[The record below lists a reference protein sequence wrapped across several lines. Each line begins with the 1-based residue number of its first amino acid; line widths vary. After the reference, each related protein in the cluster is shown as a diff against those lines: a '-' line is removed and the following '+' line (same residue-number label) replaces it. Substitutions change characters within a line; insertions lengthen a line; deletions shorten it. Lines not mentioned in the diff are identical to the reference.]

1 MATGGVVGKRAGPAG
16 ARVRHVCSACGGESP
31 KWQGRCPACGAW
43 NTLEEA
49 AAAAD
54 STRLVAGRVR
64 PAVSPALAGSAPTLD
79 AVRGA
84 EAERRP
90 TGVPECDRVL
100 GGGVVPGSLILL
112 GGDPGIGKSTLA
124 LQLARRAGSRE
135 RPALYCTG
143 EESAA
148 QLAMRAERIGC
159 ASAEVAVLP
168 ETDLDVLLA
177 TVEARRPPLAVIDSI
192 QTVYDPAVPGVPG
205 SVSQVREAV
214 ARVLLCAK
222 SSGVPVL
229 VVGHVTK
236 EGAIA
241 GPRTLEHMVDVVL
254 YLEGERHGDHR
265 LLRGIKNRF
274 GPAGELGIF
283 VMAEGGMEE
292 AAAPGRAFLDEGSL
306 GVPGNALTVTCEG
319 SRPLAVE
326 VQALAAPTLF
336 GLPRRT
342 ASGFDLG
349 RLHLLLAVLEK
360 RAGLPFGQA
369 DVYVNAVGGVR
380 LGEPAVD
387 LAVALAIVSSV
398 RDAALPEGSVVLGEV
413 GLGGEVR
420 RVRRTEQRL
429 HEAASLGVSRAIVPA
444 GYAGPA
450 PPGVRLFRAASLGAA
465 VCLLS

>member
-1 MATGGVVGKRAGPAG
+1 MAVSSPSSR
-16 ARVRHVCSACGGESP
+16 RVRHLCTACGAESP
-31 KWQGRCPACGAW
+31 KWQGRCPACGEW

-49 AAAAD
+49 APREQ
-54 STRLVAGRVR
+54 SRLVAGRVR
-64 PAVSPALAGSAPTLD
+64 PAAGAASVGDALTLD
-79 AVRGA
+79 RVSGA
-84 EAERRP
+84 EARRRP
-90 TGVPECDRVL
+90 TGLGECDRVL
-100 GGGVVPGSLILL
+100 GGGIVPGSLVLL

-124 LQLARRAGSRE
+124 LQLARRAGRPDQ
-135 RPALYCTG
+135 PALYCTG

-177 TVEARRPPLAVIDSI
+177 TVEQRRPPLAVIDSI
-192 QTVYDPAVPGVPG
+192 QTVYDSAVPGVPG
-205 SVSQVREAV
+205 SVTQVREAV
-214 ARVLLCAK
+214 ARLLLCAK
-222 SSGVPVL
+222 ASGVPVL

-274 GPAGELGIF
+274 GATGELGIF
-283 VMAEGGMEE
+283 SMGEEGMAE
-292 AAAPGRAFLDEGSL
+292 ADAPGRAFLDEGSL
-306 GVPGNALTVTCEG
+306 GIPGNALTVTCEG

-326 VQALAAPTLF
+326 VQALTATTAY

-360 RAGLPFGQA
+360 RAGLPFDRA

-380 LGEPAVD
+380 LAEPACD
-387 LAVALAIVSSV
+387 LAVALAIAGSAGRVV
-398 RDAALPEGSVVLGEV
+398 LPEGCVILGEV

-429 HEAASLGVSRAIVPA
+429 QEAAALGLVSAVVPA
-444 GYAGPA
+444 GHSGAVPAGMRLHRVA
-450 PPGVRLFRAASLGAA
+450 TLGDAVRL
-465 VCLLS
+465 LS

>member
-1 MATGGVVGKRAGPAG
+1 MATAPLRRPAAAS
-16 ARVRHVCSACGGESP
+16 ARIRHVCTACGADSP
-31 KWQGRCPACGAW
+31 KWQGRCPGCGEW

-49 AAAAD
+49 GPEP
-54 STRLVAGRVR
+54 SRLVAGRVR
-64 PAVSPALAGSAPTLD
+64 PSGAALASVAARPRGLD
-79 AVRGA
+79 AVSGA
-84 EAERRP
+84 EATCRP
-90 TGVPECDRVL
+90 TGLPECDRVL
-100 GGGVVPGSLILL
+100 GGGVVPGSLVLL

-124 LQLARRAGSRE
+124 LQLARRFGE
-135 RPALYCTG
+135 PGCPALYCTG

-177 TVEARRPPLAVIDSI
+177 TIEVVRPPLAVVDSI
-192 QTVYDPAVPGVPG
+192 QTVYDTAVPGVPG

-214 ARVLLCAK
+214 ARLLLCAK
-222 SSGVPVL
+222 ATGVPVL

-274 GPAGELGIF
+274 GATGELGLF
-283 VMAEGGMEE
+283 VMREGGMAE
-292 AAAPGRAFLDEGSL
+292 AEAPGRAFLDEGSL

-326 VQALAAPTLF
+326 VQALAAKTPF

-360 RAGLPFGQA
+360 RVGMPFGQA

-380 LGEPAVD
+380 LAEPAAD

-398 RDAALPEGSVVLGEV
+398 RDAPLPDGCAVLGEI
-413 GLGGEVR
+413 GLGGEIR

-429 HEAASLGVSRAIVPA
+429 QEAATLGIAGAIVPA
-444 GYAGPA
+444 GFTAA
-450 PPGVRLFRAASLGAA
+450 PPPGMRLHRVATLGDAVRL
-465 VCLLS
+465 LS

>member
-1 MATGGVVGKRAGPAG
+1 MASAPPRRPPSA
-16 ARVRHVCSACGGESP
+16 ARVRHVCSACGAESP
-31 KWQGRCPACGAW
+31 KWQGRCSGCGEW

-49 AAAAD
+49 AAVEP
-54 STRLVAGRVR
+54 SRLVAGRVR
-64 PAVSPALAGSAPTLD
+64 AVGSAVGAAAPQRLD
-79 AVRGA
+79 AVSGA
-84 EAERRP
+84 EATRRP
-90 TGVPECDRVL
+90 SGMGECDRVL
-100 GGGVVPGSLILL
+100 GGGLVPGSLVLL

-124 LQLARRAGSRE
+124 LQLARLFGEAG
-135 RPALYCTG
+135 RPSLYCTG

-168 ETDLDVLLA
+168 ETDLDVLLGTIDA
-177 TVEARRPPLAVIDSI
+177 CRPPLAVVDSI
-192 QTVYDPAVPGVPG
+192 QTVYDSAVPGVPG
-205 SVSQVREAV
+205 SISQVREAV
-214 ARVLLCAK
+214 ARLLLCAK

-274 GPAGELGIF
+274 GATGELGIF
-283 VMAEGGMEE
+283 VMREGGMVE
-292 AAAPGRAFLDEGSL
+292 ADAPGRAFLDEGSL

-326 VQALAAPTLF
+326 VQALAAPTPF

-360 RAGLPFGQA
+360 RAGMPFGQA

-380 LGEPAVD
+380 LAEPAAD

-398 RDAALPEGSVVLGEV
+398 RDACLPEGCAVLGEV
-413 GLGGEVR
+413 GLGGEIR
-420 RVRRTEQRL
+420 RVRRMEQRL
-429 HEAASLGVSRAIVPA
+429 HEAATLGVASAVVPA
-444 GYAGPA
+444 GYSGA
-450 PPGVRLFRAASLGAA
+450 PPPGMRLHRVGSLGEAVRLLG
-465 VCLLS
+465 

>member
-1 MATGGVVGKRAGPAG
+1 MATAPARRLPAARA
-16 ARVRHVCSACGGESP
+16 RHLCSACGAESP

-43 NTLEEA
+43 NTLAEA
-49 AAAAD
+49 PAEPA
-54 STRLVAGRVR
+54 RLVAGRVR
-64 PAVSPALAGSAPTLD
+64 PAASGLAAVAPRRLDEVSGSD
-79 AVRGA
+79 AARIPSGL
-84 EAERRP
+84 
-90 TGVPECDRVL
+90 PECDRVL
-100 GGGVVPGSLILL
+100 GGGLVPGSLVLL

-124 LQLARRAGSRE
+124 LQLARRFGRPD

-148 QLAMRAERIGC
+148 QLALRADRIGC

-168 ETDLDVLLA
+168 ETDLDVLLGA
-177 TVEARRPPLAVIDSI
+177 IEAGAPPLAVIDSI
-192 QTVYDPAVPGVPG
+192 QTVYDAAVPGVPG
-205 SVSQVREAV
+205 SVTQVREAV
-214 ARVLLCAK
+214 ARLLLCAK
-222 SSGVPVL
+222 STGVPVL

-274 GPAGELGIF
+274 GATGELGIF
-283 VMAEGGMEE
+283 TMAEGGMEE
-292 AAAPGRAFLDEGSL
+292 ADAPGRAFLDEGSL
-306 GVPGNALTVTCEG
+306 GVAGNALTVTCEG

-326 VQALAAPTLF
+326 VQALAAVTPF

-360 RAGLPFGQA
+360 RAGMPFGQA

-380 LGEPAVD
+380 LGEPAAD
-387 LAVALAIVSSV
+387 LAVALAIASSV
-398 RDAALPEGSVVLGEV
+398 RDAPLPEGCVVLGEI

-420 RVRRTEQRL
+420 RVRRMEQRL
-429 HEAASLGVSRAIVPA
+429 QEAASLGLTAGIVPA
-444 GYAGPA
+444 GYSGAV
-450 PPGVRLFRAASLGAA
+450 PGGFRLHRVGSLGAA
-465 VCLLS
+465 VRLLS

>member
-1 MATGGVVGKRAGPAG
+1 MTVSSPPGR
-16 ARVRHVCSACGGESP
+16 RVRHVCTACGAESP
-31 KWQGRCPACGAW
+31 KWQGRCPACGEW
-43 NTLEEA
+43 NTLEQAAVEA
-49 AAAAD
+49 P
-54 STRLVAGRVR
+54 RVVAGRVR
-64 PAVSPALAGSAPTLD
+64 SAVPPGMAGEALTLD
-79 AVRGA
+79 LVSGA
-84 EAERRP
+84 EAQRRA
-90 TGVPECDRVL
+90 TGVGECDRVL
-100 GGGVVPGSLILL
+100 GGGIVPGSLVLL

-124 LQLARRAGSRE
+124 LQLARRAGLPG

-168 ETDLDVLLA
+168 ETDLDALLA

-192 QTVYDPAVPGVPG
+192 QTVYDAAVPGVPG
-205 SVSQVREAV
+205 SVTQVREAV
-214 ARVLLCAK
+214 ARLLLCAK
-222 SSGVPVL
+222 STGVPLL

-254 YLEGERHGDHR
+254 YLECERHGDHR

-274 GPAGELGIF
+274 GATGELGIF
-283 VMAEGGMEE
+283 TMGEAGMAE
-292 AAAPGRAFLDEGSL
+292 ADAPGRAFLDEGSL

-326 VQALAAPTLF
+326 VQALAAATPF

-360 RAGLPFGQA
+360 RAGMPFDKA

-380 LGEPAVD
+380 LGEPAAD
-387 LAVALAIVSSV
+387 LAVALAIASSV
-398 RDAALPEGSVVLGEV
+398 RSAPLPDGCVILGEV

-429 HEAASLGVSRAIVPA
+429 QEAANLGLAEAIIPA
-444 GYAGPA
+444 GHTGAV
-450 PPGVRLFRAASLGAA
+450 PPGMRVRRVATLGDATR
-465 VCLLS
+465 LLS

>member
-1 MATGGVVGKRAGPAG
+1 MATAPALRRPTA
-16 ARVRHVCSACGGESP
+16 ARVRHVCTSCGAESP
-31 KWQGRCPACGAW
+31 KWQGRCPSCGEW
-43 NTLEEA
+43 NTLAEA
-49 AAAAD
+49 APEP
-54 STRLVAGRVR
+54 SRLIAGRVR
-64 PAVSPALAGSAPTLD
+64 PAASGLGAAALPRPLDSVS
-79 AVRGA
+79 GA
-84 EAERRP
+84 DAERIP
-90 TGVPECDRVL
+90 SGLAECDRVL
-100 GGGVVPGSLILL
+100 GGGVVPGSLVLL

-124 LQLARRAGSRE
+124 LQLARRFGRPD

-148 QLAMRAERIGC
+148 QLAMRADRIGC

-177 TVEARRPPLAVIDSI
+177 TIEACAPPLAVIDSI

-214 ARVLLCAK
+214 ARLLLCAK
-222 SSGVPVL
+222 STGVPVV

-254 YLEGERHGDHR
+254 YLEGDRHGDHR

-274 GPAGELGIF
+274 GATGELGIF
-283 VMAEGGMEE
+283 VMCEAGMAEAE
-292 AAAPGRAFLDEGSL
+292 APGRAFLDEGSL
-306 GVPGNALTVTCEG
+306 GVPGNTLTVTCEG

-326 VQALAAPTLF
+326 VQALAAPTPF

-380 LGEPAVD
+380 LVEPAVD

-398 RDAALPEGSVVLGEV
+398 KNAPLPGGCAVLGEI

-420 RVRRTEQRL
+420 RVRRMEQRL
-429 HEAASLGVSRAIVPA
+429 AEAAALGLGRAVVPA
-444 GYAGPA
+444 GYGGDAPAGMRLHRVA
-450 PPGVRLFRAASLGAA
+450 TLAEGVRLLA
-465 VCLLS
+465 

>member
-1 MATGGVVGKRAGPAG
+1 MVAGAAAG
-16 ARVRHVCSACGGESP
+16 RSARVRHVCSACGAESP
-31 KWQGRCPACGAW
+31 KWQGRCPGCGEW
-43 NTLEEA
+43 NSLVEGA
-49 AAAAD
+49 APEP
-54 STRLVAGRVR
+54 SRLVAGRAR
-64 PAVSPALAGSAPTLD
+64 PVAGVAAAARPLD
-79 AVRGA
+79 TVPSGQASRH
-84 EAERRP
+84 P
-90 TGVPECDRVL
+90 TGIAECDRVL
-100 GGGVVPGSLILL
+100 GGGIVPGSLVLL

-124 LQLARRAGSRE
+124 LQLARRSGTRE

-148 QLAMRAERIGC
+148 QLAMRAERIAC
-159 ASAEVAVLP
+159 AGGEVAVLP

-177 TVEARRPPLAVIDSI
+177 TVEATRPPLAVIDSI
-192 QTVYDPAVPGVPG
+192 QTVYDSAVPGVPG

-214 ARVLLCAK
+214 ARLLLCAK
-222 SSGVPVL
+222 RSGVPVL

-274 GPAGELGIF
+274 GATGELGIF
-283 VMAEGGMEE
+283 EMREGGMVE
-292 AAAPGRAFLDEGSL
+292 AGAPGRAFLDECSL
-306 GVPGNALTVTCEG
+306 AVPGNVLTVACEG

-326 VQALAAPTLF
+326 VQALTAATPF

-380 LGEPAVD
+380 LSEPAAD
-387 LAVALAIVSSV
+387 LAVALAIASC
-398 RDAALPEGSVVLGEV
+398 AANRPLPEGCVVLGEV

-429 HEAASLGVSRAIVPA
+429 QEAATLGISTAVVPA
-444 GYAGPA
+444 GPA
-450 PPGVRLFRAASLGAA
+450 GAA
-465 VCLLS
+465 PRGLQVHRVATLRDAVQLVVGK

>member
-1 MATGGVVGKRAGPAG
+1 VAVSSPSSR
-16 ARVRHVCSACGGESP
+16 RVRHLCTACGAESP
-31 KWQGRCPACGAW
+31 KWQGRCPACGEW

-49 AAAAD
+49 APREQ
-54 STRLVAGRVR
+54 SRLVAGRVR
-64 PAVSPALAGSAPTLD
+64 PAAGVASVGDALTLD
-79 AVRGA
+79 RVSGA
-84 EAERRP
+84 EARRRP
-90 TGVPECDRVL
+90 TGLGECDRVL
-100 GGGVVPGSLILL
+100 GGGIVPGSLVLL

-124 LQLARRAGSRE
+124 LQLARRAGRAE
-135 RPALYCTG
+135 QPALYCTG

-177 TVEARRPPLAVIDSI
+177 TVEQRRPPLAVIDSI
-192 QTVYDPAVPGVPG
+192 QTVYDSAVPGVPG
-205 SVSQVREAV
+205 SVTQVREAV
-214 ARVLLCAK
+214 ARLLLCAK
-222 SSGVPVL
+222 ASGVPVL

-274 GPAGELGIF
+274 GATGELGIF
-283 VMAEGGMEE
+283 SMGEEGMAE
-292 AAAPGRAFLDEGSL
+292 ADAPGRAFLDEGSL
-306 GVPGNALTVTCEG
+306 GIPGNALTVTCEG

-326 VQALAAPTLF
+326 VQALTATTAY

-360 RAGLPFGQA
+360 RAGLPFDRA

-380 LGEPAVD
+380 LAEPACD
-387 LAVALAIVSSV
+387 LAVALAIAGSAGRVV
-398 RDAALPEGSVVLGEV
+398 LPEGCVILGEV

-429 HEAASLGVSRAIVPA
+429 QEAVALGLVSAVVPA
-444 GYAGPA
+444 GHSGAVPAGMRLHRVA
-450 PPGVRLFRAASLGAA
+450 TLGDAVRL
-465 VCLLS
+465 LS

>member
-1 MATGGVVGKRAGPAG
+1 MSTGAAAGRRAGPSG
-16 ARVRHVCSACGGESP
+16 SRVRHVCSACGAESP
-31 KWQGRCPACGAW
+31 KWQGRCAGCGAW
-43 NTLEEA
+43 NTLEESA
-49 AAAAD
+49 PVGEV
-54 STRLVAGRVR
+54 RLVAGRLR
-64 PAVSPALAGSAPTLD
+64 PPPGSGGAAGAAETLD
-79 AVRGA
+79 RVSGA

-100 GGGVVPGSLILL
+100 GGGIVPGSLILL

-124 LQLARRAGSRE
+124 LQLARRAGRVG

-168 ETDLDVLLA
+168 ETDLDVLLT
-177 TVEARRPPLAVIDSI
+177 TVEAARPPLAVVDSI
-192 QTVYDPAVPGVPG
+192 QTVYDAAVPGVPG
-205 SVSQVREAV
+205 SIAQVREAV
-214 ARVLLCAK
+214 ARLLLCAK

-274 GPAGELGIF
+274 GATGELGIF
-283 VMAEGGMEE
+283 VMAERGM
-292 AAAPGRAFLDEGSL
+292 
-306 GVPGNALTVTCEG
+306 VTCEG

-326 VQALAAPTLF
+326 VQALAAATPF

-380 LGEPAVD
+380 LGEPAAD

-398 RDAALPEGSVVLGEV
+398 RDAPLPEACVVLGEV

-420 RVRRTEQRL
+420 RVRRMEQRL
-429 HEAASLGVSRAIVPA
+429 QEAASLGLDTAIVPA
-444 GYAGPA
+444 GYAGA
-450 PPGVRLFRAASLGAA
+450 VPPGFRLHRVASLGAA
-465 VCLLS
+465 VRLLS

>member
-1 MATGGVVGKRAGPAG
+1 MAVSSPSSR
-16 ARVRHVCSACGGESP
+16 RVRHLCTACGAESP
-31 KWQGRCPACGAW
+31 KWQGRCPACGEW

-49 AAAAD
+49 APREQ
-54 STRLVAGRVR
+54 SRLVAGRVR
-64 PAVSPALAGSAPTLD
+64 PAAGAASVGDALTLD
-79 AVRGA
+79 RVSGA
-84 EAERRP
+84 EARRRP
-90 TGVPECDRVL
+90 TGLGECDRVL
-100 GGGVVPGSLILL
+100 GGGIVPGSLVLL

-124 LQLARRAGSRE
+124 LQLARRAGRPDQ
-135 RPALYCTG
+135 PALYCTG

-177 TVEARRPPLAVIDSI
+177 TVEQRRPPLAVIDSI
-192 QTVYDPAVPGVPG
+192 QTVYDSAVPGVPG
-205 SVSQVREAV
+205 SVTQVREAV
-214 ARVLLCAK
+214 ARLLLCAK
-222 SSGVPVL
+222 ASGVPVL

-274 GPAGELGIF
+274 GATGELGIF
-283 VMAEGGMEE
+283 SMGEEGMAE
-292 AAAPGRAFLDEGSL
+292 ADAPGRAFLDEGSL
-306 GVPGNALTVTCEG
+306 GIPGNALTVTCEG

-326 VQALAAPTLF
+326 VQALTATTAY

-360 RAGLPFGQA
+360 RAGLPFDRA

-380 LGEPAVD
+380 LAEPACD
-387 LAVALAIVSSV
+387 LAVALAIAGSAGRVV
-398 RDAALPEGSVVLGEV
+398 LPEGCVILGEV

-429 HEAASLGVSRAIVPA
+429 QEAVALGLVSAVVPA
-444 GYAGPA
+444 GHSGAVPAGMRLHRVA
-450 PPGVRLFRAASLGAA
+450 TLGDAVRL
-465 VCLLS
+465 LS

>member
-1 MATGGVVGKRAGPAG
+1 MATAPARRPPAARARHLCSSCG
-16 ARVRHVCSACGGESP
+16 AESP
-31 KWQGRCPACGAW
+31 KWQGRCPACGEW
-43 NTLEEA
+43 NSLVEA
-49 AAAAD
+49 PAEPA
-54 STRLVAGRVR
+54 RLVAGRVR
-64 PAVSPALAGSAPTLD
+64 PAASALTAAVVPRALDQVSRGD
-79 AVRGA
+79 AARIPSGL
-84 EAERRP
+84 
-90 TGVPECDRVL
+90 PECDRVL
-100 GGGVVPGSLILL
+100 GGGLVPGSLVLL

-124 LQLARRAGSRE
+124 LQLARRLGSSE

-148 QLAMRAERIGC
+148 QLALRAERIGC

-177 TVEARRPPLAVIDSI
+177 AIEAAAPPLAVIDSI
-192 QTVYDPAVPGVPG
+192 QTVYDAAVPGVPG

-214 ARVLLCAK
+214 ARLLLCAK
-222 SSGVPVL
+222 STGVPVL

-274 GPAGELGIF
+274 GATGELGIF
-283 VMAEGGMEE
+283 VMRESGMEE
-292 AAAPGRAFLDEGSL
+292 ADAPGRAFLDEGSL
-306 GVPGNALTVTCEG
+306 SVSGNTLTVTCEG

-326 VQALAAPTLF
+326 VQALVARTQF
-336 GLPRRT
+336 SIPRRT

-360 RAGLPFGQA
+360 RAGTPFAGA
-369 DVYVNAVGGVR
+369 DVYVNAVGGVH
-380 LGEPAVD
+380 LDDPAAD

-398 RDAALPEGSVVLGEV
+398 ANRPLPSGCAVLGEV
-413 GLGGEVR
+413 GLGGEIR
-420 RVRRTEQRL
+420 RVRRSEQRL
-429 HEAASLGVSRAIVPA
+429 AEAAALGLGRAIVPA
-444 GYAGPA
+444 GFSGTA
-450 PPGVRLFRAASLGAA
+450 PPGVRLHRVATLQEG
-465 VCLLS
+465 VRLLS

>member
-1 MATGGVVGKRAGPAG
+1 MVSAMAV
-16 ARVRHVCSACGGESP
+16 RVRHVCSACGAESP
-31 KWQGRCPACGAW
+31 KWQGRCPGCGEW
-43 NTLEEA
+43 NTMAEA
-49 AAAAD
+49 APEGA
-54 STRLVAGRVR
+54 RLVAGRVR
-64 PAVSPALAGSAPTLD
+64 PTLSPGLAVQARTLD
-79 AVRGA
+79 RVSGA

-90 TGVPECDRVL
+90 SGLAECDRVL
-100 GGGVVPGSLILL
+100 GGGIVPGSLVLL

-124 LQLARRAGSRE
+124 LQLARRAGRPDH
-135 RPALYCTG
+135 PALYCTG

-148 QLAMRAERIGC
+148 QLAMRADRIGC

-177 TVEARRPPLAVIDSI
+177 TIEASQPPLAVIDSI
-192 QTVYDPAVPGVPG
+192 QTVYDSAVPGVPG
-205 SVSQVREAV
+205 SVTQVREAV
-214 ARVLLCAK
+214 SRLLLCAK
-222 SSGVPVL
+222 KTGVPVL

-274 GPAGELGIF
+274 GATGELGIF
-283 VMAEGGMEE
+283 TMAEGGMEE
-292 AAAPGRAFLDEGSL
+292 ADAPGRAFLDEGSL

-326 VQALAAPTLF
+326 VQALAATTAF

-349 RLHLLLAVLEK
+349 RLHLLLAVLER
-360 RAGLPFGQA
+360 RAGMPFDKA

-380 LGEPAVD
+380 LNEPAAD
-387 LAVALAIVSSV
+387 LAVAMAIAS
-398 RDAALPEGSVVLGEV
+398 AARNAPLPEGCVILGEL

-420 RVRRTEQRL
+420 RVRRAEQRL
-429 HEAASLGVSRAIVPA
+429 QEAATLGLRSAVVPA
-444 GYAGPA
+444 GHSGQP
-450 PPGVRLFRAASLGAA
+450 PPGMRLHRVATLGEAVRL
-465 VCLLS
+465 LS

>member
-1 MATGGVVGKRAGPAG
+1 MSEAVPEAP
-16 ARVRHVCSACGGESP
+16 RV
-31 KWQGRCPACGAW
+31 
-43 NTLEEA
+43 
-49 AAAAD
+49 
-54 STRLVAGRVR
+54 VAGRLR
-64 PAVSPALAGSAPTLD
+64 PTLSPGLAGQVRTLD
-79 AVRGA
+79 AVSGA
-84 EAERRP
+84 DAERRP
-90 TGVPECDRVL
+90 TGVAECDRVL
-100 GGGVVPGSLILL
+100 GGGIVPGSLILL

-124 LQLARRAGSRE
+124 LQLAHRAGAPGS
-135 RPALYCTG
+135 PALYCTG

-159 ASAEVAVLP
+159 ASPHVAVLP

-177 TVEARRPPLAVIDSI
+177 TVESSRPPLAVVDSI
-192 QTVYDPAVPGVPG
+192 QTVYDAAVPGVPG
-205 SVSQVREAV
+205 SISQVREAV
-214 ARVLLCAK
+214 ARLLLCAK

-274 GPAGELGIF
+274 GATGELGIF
-283 VMAEGGMEE
+283 AMGEGGMAE
-292 AAAPGRAFLDEGSL
+292 ADAPGRAFLDEGTL
-306 GVPGNALTVTCEG
+306 GVPGNAMTVICEG

-326 VQALAAPTLF
+326 VQALAAATPF

-342 ASGFDLG
+342 ASGFDMG

-380 LGEPAVD
+380 LAEPAAD
-387 LAVALAIVSSV
+387 LAVALAIASSV
-398 RDAALPEGSVVLGEV
+398 RGVAMPEGCAVLGEV
-413 GLGGEVR
+413 GLGGEIR
-420 RVRRTEQRL
+420 RVRRMEQRL
-429 HEAASLGVSRAIVPA
+429 QEAATLGLAAAVVPQ
-444 GYAGPA
+444 GYAGPVPTGMRLHRVA
-450 PPGVRLFRAASLGAA
+450 TLGEAVRL
-465 VCLLS
+465 LS

>member
-1 MATGGVVGKRAGPAG
+1 MSVMASGAAVGRRGGAG
-16 ARVRHVCSACGGESP
+16 ARVRHVCSACGAEAP
-31 KWQGRCPACGAW
+31 KWQGRCPGCGAW

-49 AAAAD
+49 AAEAAK
-54 STRLVAGRVR
+54 LVAGRVR
-64 PAVSPALAGSAPTLD
+64 TAVPASAAGAAVTLD
-79 AVRGA
+79 RVSGA

-90 TGVPECDRVL
+90 TGVAECDRVL
-100 GGGVVPGSLILL
+100 GGGIVPGSLILL

-124 LQLARRAGSRE
+124 LQLARTAGRE
-135 RPALYCTG
+135 DAPALYCTG

-159 ASAEVAVLP
+159 ASAGVAVLP

-177 TVEARRPPLAVIDSI
+177 TIEARRPPLAVVDSI
-192 QTVYDPAVPGVPG
+192 QTVYDSAVPGVPG
-205 SVSQVREAV
+205 SISQVREAV
-214 ARVLLCAK
+214 ARLLLCSK

-274 GPAGELGIF
+274 GATGELGIF
-283 VMAEGGMEE
+283 VMAEAGMEE
-292 AAAPGRAFLDEGSL
+292 APAPGRAFLDEGSL

-326 VQALAAPTLF
+326 VQALAAPTPF

-360 RAGLPFGQA
+360 RAGMPFGQA

-380 LGEPAVD
+380 LGEPAAD
-387 LAVALAIVSSV
+387 LAVAMAIVSSV
-398 RDAALPEGSVVLGEV
+398 QDSALPEGTVVLGEI

-420 RVRRTEQRL
+420 RVRRMEQRL
-429 HEAASLGVSRAIVPA
+429 QEAASLGVAAGIVPA
-444 GYAGPA
+444 GYSGSVPAGIRLHRVA
-450 PPGVRLFRAASLGAA
+450 RLGEAVRLLA
-465 VCLLS
+465 

>member
-1 MATGGVVGKRAGPAG
+1 MALSSPPGR
-16 ARVRHVCSACGGESP
+16 RVRQVCSACGAESP
-31 KWQGRCPACGAW
+31 KWQGRCPGCGEW

-49 AAAAD
+49 GPAEA
-54 STRLVAGRVR
+54 TRLVAGRVR
-64 PAVSPALAGSAPTLD
+64 RAPSSGLAVRARTLD
-79 AVRGA
+79 SVSGA
-84 EAERRP
+84 EAERQA
-90 TGVPECDRVL
+90 TGLPECDRVL
-100 GGGVVPGSLILL
+100 GGGIVPGSLVLL

-124 LQLARRAGSRE
+124 LQLARRAGRHD

-148 QLAMRAERIGC
+148 QLAMRAERTGC

-177 TVEARRPPLAVIDSI
+177 TVEAQRPPLAVIDSI
-192 QTVYDPAVPGVPG
+192 QTVYDAAVPGVPG
-205 SVSQVREAV
+205 SVAQVREAV
-214 ARVLLCAK
+214 ARLLLCAK
-222 SSGVPVL
+222 STGVPLL

-274 GPAGELGIF
+274 GATGELGIF
-283 VMAEGGMEE
+283 TMGEGGMHE
-292 AAAPGRAFLDEGSL
+292 ADAPGRACLDEGSL

-326 VQALAAPTLF
+326 VQALVATTPF

-342 ASGFDLG
+342 ASGVDLG

-360 RAGLPFGQA
+360 RAGLPFDRA

-380 LGEPAVD
+380 LSEPATD
-387 LAVALAIVSSV
+387 LAVALAIASS
-398 RDAALPEGSVVLGEV
+398 AANTPLPEGCVILGEL

-429 HEAASLGVSRAIVPA
+429 QEAATLGLHTAVIPAGHSGPVPA
-444 GYAGPA
+444 GMRLHRVATVGDA
-450 PPGVRLFRAASLGAA
+450 VRL
-465 VCLLS
+465 LS

>member
-1 MATGGVVGKRAGPAG
+1 MATGAAAGRRPPSL
-16 ARVRHVCSACGGESP
+16 RHVCSACGAESP
-31 KWQGRCPACGAW
+31 KWQGRCPACGEW
-43 NTLEEA
+43 NTLAEGAPAELP
-49 AAAAD
+49 
-54 STRLVAGRVR
+54 RLVSGRVR
-64 PAVSPALAGSAPTLD
+64 PTLSAGMAGEARTLD
-79 AVRGA
+79 GVSGRD
-84 EAERRP
+84 AERRP
-90 TGVPECDRVL
+90 TGIPECDRVL
-100 GGGVVPGSLILL
+100 GGGVVPGSLVLL

-124 LQLARRAGSRE
+124 LQLARRAGRPGD
-135 RPALYCTG
+135 PALYCTG

-177 TVEARRPPLAVIDSI
+177 TIEAHRPPLAVVDSI
-192 QTVYDPAVPGVPG
+192 QTVYDGAVPGVPG
-205 SVSQVREAV
+205 SISQVREAV
-214 ARVLLCAK
+214 ARLLLCAK
-222 SSGVPVL
+222 ASGVPVL

-274 GPAGELGIF
+274 GASGELGIF

-306 GVPGNALTVTCEG
+306 GVPGNVLTVTCEG

-326 VQALAAPTLF
+326 VQALAAATPF

-360 RAGLPFGQA
+360 RAGMPFGQA

-380 LGEPAVD
+380 LSEPAAD

-398 RDAALPEGSVVLGEV
+398 RDAALPEGAVVLGEV

-429 HEAASLGVSRAIVPA
+429 HEAATLGVTAAVVPA
-444 GYAGPA
+444 GFAGSGPVGMRLHRVPTLA
-450 PPGVRLFRAASLGAA
+450 AAVRL
-465 VCLLS
+465 LS

>member
-1 MATGGVVGKRAGPAG
+1 MATAPARRPPAARA
-16 ARVRHVCSACGGESP
+16 RHLCSACGAESP
-31 KWQGRCPACGAW
+31 KWQGRCPSCGEW
-43 NTLEEA
+43 NTLAEA
-49 AAAAD
+49 PPEPA
-54 STRLVAGRVR
+54 RLVAGRVR
-64 PAVSPALAGSAPTLD
+64 PAISGLTEATRPRPLDSVS
-79 AVRGA
+79 GA
-84 EAERRP
+84 EAARIP
-90 TGVPECDRVL
+90 SGIAECDRVL
-100 GGGVVPGSLILL
+100 GGGVVPGSLVLL

-124 LQLARRAGSRE
+124 LQLARRFGRPE

-148 QLAMRAERIGC
+148 QLAMRAERIDC
-159 ASAEVAVLP
+159 ATPEVAVLP

-177 TVEARRPPLAVIDSI
+177 AIEAAAPPLAVIDSI
-192 QTVYDPAVPGVPG
+192 QTVYDAAVPGVPG

-214 ARVLLCAK
+214 ARLLLCAK
-222 SSGVPVL
+222 ATGVPVL

-274 GPAGELGIF
+274 GATGELGIF
-283 VMAEGGMEE
+283 VMRDAGMAEAE
-292 AAAPGRAFLDEGSL
+292 APGRAFLDEGSL
-306 GVPGNALTVTCEG
+306 GVPGSALTVTCEG

-326 VQALAAPTLF
+326 VQALVAGTQFNIA
-336 GLPRRT
+336 RRT

-360 RAGLPFGQA
+360 RAGMPFGQA

-380 LGEPAVD
+380 LDDPAAD
-387 LAVALAIVSSV
+387 LALALSIVSCV
-398 RDAALPEGSVVLGEV
+398 RNAPLPGGCAVLGEI

-429 HEAASLGVSRAIVPA
+429 AEAAALGLGRAVVPA
-444 GYAGPA
+444 GFSGD
-450 PPGVRLFRAASLGAA
+450 PPPGMRLHRVATLQEGVRL
-465 VCLLS
+465 LS